1 MVLSLSI
8 CIYDTKISSW
18 SRDSSHT
25 PAHALDLVARVRAG
39 LHPRAASRR
48 TISPTGAHSM
58 TLEEL
63 ILYTMHTYNIYEPI
77 TARLARRHGHYG
89 AEWGPAEAARPARPR
104 ASRAAVRAF
113 ERP

>member
-1 MVLSLSI
+1 
-8 CIYDTKISSW
+8 
-18 SRDSSHT
+18 
-25 PAHALDLVARVRAG
+25 
-39 LHPRAASRR
+39 
-48 TISPTGAHSM
+48 M

-77 TARLARRHGHYG
+77 TAHLARRHGHYG
-89 AEWGPAEAARPARPR
+89 AEWGPAEVKAEAARPARPR